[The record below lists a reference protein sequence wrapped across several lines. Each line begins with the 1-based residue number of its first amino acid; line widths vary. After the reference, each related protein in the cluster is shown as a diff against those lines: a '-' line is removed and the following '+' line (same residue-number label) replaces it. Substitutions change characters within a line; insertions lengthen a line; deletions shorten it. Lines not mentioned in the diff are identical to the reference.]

1 MSDSLAIL
9 AASWGVV
16 MGVSPLLQ
24 VERIIARRS
33 SADLSITYYVVV
45 LIGTV
50 LWLAYGLSL
59 GNPALI
65 LPNVVSLGIGLV
77 VIAVARRYRGGGA
90 DTVQKDVTM
99 AGDPLPAAG

>member
-9 AASWGVV
+9 AASWGVL

-24 VERIIARRS
+24 VGRIVSRRS
-33 SADLSITYYVVV
+33 SADLSMTYFVVV

-59 GNPALI
+59 GNAAMV
-65 LPNVVSLGIGLV
+65 LPNIVSLAVGVV
-77 VIAVARRYRGGGA
+77 VIAVARHYRDGGA
-90 DTVQKDVTM
+90 DSARKDIIMTG
-99 AGDPLPAAG
+99 APLPAAA